1 MKVLYSCLSQS
12 WGGMEMFA
20 ITAVEQLLKRGID
33 TDLICYPGSRIHAEA
48 SKKGINLYTV
58 KAHSYFHP
66 FEAVKL
72 SKIIRKGNYSLI
84 HTQAS
89 KDLWV
94 LVPALKFAGS
104 RIPLFLT
111 KQVGS
116 FIKKKDL
123 LHKFI
128 YKRVTTA
135 FAISNVIKQNLID
148 TTPLTEEKIKIL
160 HNGINL
166 ERFVPEKAERNKIRN
181 EFKIND
187 DEIVIGMLARFSWGK
202 GHEEFL
208 LAAKELVEKYD
219 NLKFMIV
226 GEPSRGEDEYAAK
239 IKNLAMEYGLSGKV
253 IFTGYRSDTPDVLS
267 AMEIFAFPSHSEAF
281 GIALVEAMAMGLP
294 TVCSASDGVLDIAV
308 DGHTSYLF
316 EKQNASQLA
325 EKLSL
330 LIEQPDKRKLFGK
343 NARERVEKLFDI
355 EFLTD
360 KVIEFYKEEL
370 ISKK

>member
-20 ITAVEQLLKRGID
+20 ITAVEQLLKRGIEA
-33 TDLICYPGSRIHAEA
+33 DLLCYPGSRIHVEA
-48 SKKGINLYTV
+48 SKKGIKTYTV
-58 KAHSYFHP
+58 KAKSYFHP
-66 FEAVKL
+66 FESIRL
-72 SKIIRKGNYSLI
+72 SKILQTGKYDLV

-94 LVPALKFAGS
+94 LVPALKLAGS
-104 RIPLFLT
+104 DIPLFLT

-116 FIKKKDL
+116 FIKKKDM

-128 YKRVTTA
+128 YNRVTTA
-135 FAISNVIKQNLID
+135 FAISNVIKQNLMD
-148 TTPLTEEKIKIL
+148 TTPLQKDKIKIL

-166 ERFVPEKAERNKIRN
+166 ERFVPENAQRKKTREEFNIR
-181 EFKIND
+181 D
-187 DEIVIGMLARFSWGK
+187 DEIVVGMLARFSWGK

-208 LAAKELVEKYD
+208 LAARELVEKYD

-239 IKNLAMEYGLSGKV
+239 IKNLAMEYRLSDKV
-253 IFTGYRSDTPDVLS
+253 IFTGYRSDTPDILS
-267 AMEIFAFPSHSEAF
+267 AMDIFAFPSHSEAF

-308 DGHTSYLF
+308 DHQTSYLF

-325 EKLSL
+325 AKLAL
-330 LIEQPDKRKLFGK
+330 LIEQPEKRLMFGK

-355 EFLTD
+355 EHLTD

-370 ISKK
+370 NSNN